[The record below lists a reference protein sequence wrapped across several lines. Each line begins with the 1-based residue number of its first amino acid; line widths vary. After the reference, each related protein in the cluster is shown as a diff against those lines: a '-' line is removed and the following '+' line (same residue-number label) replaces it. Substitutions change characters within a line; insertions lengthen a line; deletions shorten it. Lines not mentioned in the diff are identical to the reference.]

1 MLLQSKNFDTYF
13 IYGNENNKLL
23 GAIANNKKLTEF
35 NLKNILNDTEIQEIK
50 NYVQVN

>member
-1 MLLQSKNFDTYF
+1 MGKYMIDF
-13 IYGNENNKLL
+13 K
-23 GAIANNKKLTEF
+23 F